1 LSAGHIPVL
10 LNEALEYLAIVPE
23 GTYVDATFGSGGHS
37 RAILERLTT
46 GRLIAF
52 DADPQAAERCADLP
66 RDRFTLVHANFREL
80 ACRLDELRVGAI
92 DGILYDLGVSSM
104 QLDAAE
110 RGMSFREE
118 APLDMRLDPTTG
130 PTAADL
136 LATLSEEDLAQVI
149 FDYGQERGAR
159 RVARAIVRRR
169 NEGRLP
175 RTTTELA
182 SLVSGVLHRY
192 GYRERIH
199 PATRTFQALRIAVN
213 DELNALRESLLQAT
227 DRLVVHGRIV
237 AISFHS
243 LEDRIVKEHFRS
255 DRRLEVLTRK
265 PVTPSEAELK
275 ANPRA
280 RSSKLRAAR
289 KLEDGS

>member
-1 LSAGHIPVL
+1 MDAGHVPVL
-10 LNEALEYLAIVPE
+10 LAEALEYLAIRPQ
-23 GTYVDATFGSGGHS
+23 GTYVDATFGGGGHA
-37 RAILERLTT
+37 RRILERLST

-52 DADPQAAERCADLP
+52 DADPQARERCADFP
-66 RDRFTLVHANFREL
+66 AERFTLVHANFREL
-80 ACRLDELRVGAI
+80 GHRLDALGAGTI

-118 APLDMRLDPTTG
+118 ATLDMRLDPTTG
-130 PTAADL
+130 PTAAEML
-136 LATLSEEDLAQVI
+136 GALGEAELAQII
-149 FDYGQERGAR
+149 FEYGQERAAR
-159 RVARAIVRRR
+159 RIARAIVRRR
-169 NEGRLP
+169 EEGRLP
-175 RTTTELA
+175 LTTTGLA
-182 SLVSGVLHRY
+182 ALIAGVLHRY
-192 GYRERIH
+192 GHRERIH

-213 DELNALRESLLQAT
+213 DELGALRESLVAAT
-227 DRLVVHGRIV
+227 DRIVEGGRIV

-243 LEDRIVKEHFRS
+243 LEDKIVKEHFRS

-265 PVTPSEAELK
+265 PVTPSEAERQ

-289 KLEDGS
+289 KREEPS